1 MGTVARLHK
10 INPLYQTEALPCCLI
25 LHGDRLTH
33 HFMHQKTAK
42 KVMRSVKWLPPLSIS
57 YTTALRC
64 IWFLGARC
72 PIVSS
77 PAHFR
82 PPFCNGPKGGLAHLL
97 DILIP
102 PLGRLP
108 KFWQAP
114 PCLAI
119 RNLAASFAHLRESYL
134 GILSNEIK
142 LYPILPLS
150 QF

>member
-1 MGTVARLHK
+1 MDSAISSTQALHRRKRRFVGVHFRRVPTLAHAHAHAHAYQDTSGRHSTPLSKWRPEVVCMGTRR
-10 INPLYQTEALPCCLI
+10 
-25 LHGDRLTH
+25 GGSD
-33 HFMHQKTAK
+33 
-42 KVMRSVKWLPPLSIS
+42 
-57 YTTALRC
+57 
-64 IWFLGARC
+64 
-72 PIVSS
+72 IVSF

-108 KFWQAP
+108 KYWQAP

>member
-1 MGTVARLHK
+1 MCMQSSVWYGGLWTGQIQDCAACVSIQDKVKSVAK
-10 INPLYQTEALPCCLI
+10 PQCVANEVYMCSFKWALSKHLLI
-25 LHGDRLTH
+25 SAVDN
-33 HFMHQKTAK
+33 
-42 KVMRSVKWLPPLSIS
+42 
-57 YTTALRC
+57 
-64 IWFLGARC
+64 C
-72 PIVSS
+72 PSGLQVVSS

-108 KFWQAP
+108 KSWQAP

-134 GILSNEIK
+134 VHLSNEIK